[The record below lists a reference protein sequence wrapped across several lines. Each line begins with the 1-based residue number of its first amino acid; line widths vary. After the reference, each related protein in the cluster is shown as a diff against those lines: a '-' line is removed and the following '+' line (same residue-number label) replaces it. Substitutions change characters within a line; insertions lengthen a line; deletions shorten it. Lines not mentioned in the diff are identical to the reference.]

1 MVWKSCNALYPLTLQ
16 ILQSLNSERKEWSD
30 LRTNLESKLADSLK
44 LNSSLR
50 LELDKVRT
58 DHSTTERDLRTQM
71 DKASKQ
77 GSAGGEWKTRCEN
90 LESDNQALKAE
101 LREQQQVTNE
111 VRQEASAFLKE
122 MKAIS
127 DRSSQSWER
136 EEHLVH
142 QVQRLEEE
150 VKDWKSRYARTKTQL
165 RTLRASSMGV
175 SIQQPDAGQY
185 VKDGGLTSADGL
197 VKDVHVTK
205 FQIAIDELLRTA
217 RVNEPAS
224 VLDYMKAVVISVRHV
239 TQDMG
244 DLASSEDGSAQRR
257 QALKTRVSATANN
270 LITASKN
277 FAASKGL
284 SPVSLLDAAASH
296 LTSAVVELIRLVKI
310 RPAPADE
317 LEDDD
322 DGSQPA
328 ESSGYF
334 SIQPGRLS
342 GGESVYSSMSSP
354 RASSMRTKSHGNN
367 SWAERRSTSTNG
379 LPNGNGL
386 GLSMNMGFGLRKQDT
401 EIEELKVESTNSP
414 SLIAPHADVP
424 QFYLES
430 QTEGLVHSIQSLVGS
445 VRAEDGVSII
455 RDHTTDIA
463 TLVGK
468 VLSSTDAAITKT
480 RNSALRDAAEPIM
493 RTLSACRTRLLDA
506 NAESATM
513 TDPARLKDFNNRLPP
528 MAFEIARETKE
539 LVHRV
544 EQIYNEAAAEDDD
557 FR

>member
-1 MVWKSCNALYPLTLQ
+1 M
-16 ILQSLNSERKEWSD
+16 
-30 LRTNLESKLADSLK
+30 NLESKLADALS
-44 LNSSLR
+44 LNSSIH

-58 DHSTTERDLRTQM
+58 DHSKTEHDLRSQI

-77 GSAGGEWKTRCEN
+77 GSAGGEWKTRYES
-90 LESDNQALKAE
+90 LERDNQTLKTE
-101 LREQQQVTNE
+101 LKEQQQVTNE

-136 EEHLVH
+136 EEQLVH
-142 QVQRLEEE
+142 QVHRLEEE
-150 VKDWKSRYARTKTQL
+150 VKEWKSRYARTKTQL

-185 VKDGGLTSADGL
+185 AKDGGLTSPDGL
-197 VKDVHVTK
+197 IKDVHVTK

-244 DLASSEDGSAQRR
+244 DLASGEDGSMQRR

-277 FAASKGL
+277 FAASNGL

-310 RPAPADE
+310 RPTPADE
-317 LEDDD
+317 LEEDD

-328 ESSGYF
+328 DSSGYF
-334 SIQPGRLS
+334 SLQPARIS

-354 RASSMRTKSHGNN
+354 RISSVRTKSHGNS
-367 SWAERRSTSTNG
+367 SWAESRSMSTNG
-379 LPNGNGL
+379 MSNGNGL
-386 GLSMNMGFGLRKQDT
+386 GLSMKTGFGIRKQDT
-401 EIEELKVESTNSP
+401 EIEELKVRAAEAFLSP
-414 SLIAPHADVP
+414 SI
-424 QFYLES
+424 
-430 QTEGLVHSIQSLVGS
+430 
-445 VRAEDGVSII
+445 
-455 RDHTTDIA
+455 
-463 TLVGK
+463 TL
-468 VLSSTDAAITKT
+468 T
-480 RNSALRDAAEPIM
+480 
-493 RTLSACRTRLLDA
+493 
-506 NAESATM
+506 
-513 TDPARLKDFNNRLPP
+513 
-528 MAFEIARETKE
+528 
-539 LVHRV
+539 
-544 EQIYNEAAAEDDD
+544 
-557 FR
+557 